1 MFCLFLVLQEI
12 LLESLSA
19 VSGAP
24 RLTVLKC
31 DQTIVWATL
40 KIVCSEEVGQSLQG
54 RVRFLLRVRLQHGD
68 NPGCSTGTFSARRR
82 RMGIFAVA
90 QLEQFH
96 N

>member
-1 MFCLFLVLQEI
+1 MPQEWQSSQTAREAGI
-12 LLESLSA
+12 AGFRGEA
-19 VSGAP
+19 GAP

-31 DQTIVWATL
+31 DQTIVWAAR

-68 NPGCSTGTFSARRR
+68 DPDRSIGTFSARRR

-90 QLEQFH
+90 QLE
-96 N
+96 